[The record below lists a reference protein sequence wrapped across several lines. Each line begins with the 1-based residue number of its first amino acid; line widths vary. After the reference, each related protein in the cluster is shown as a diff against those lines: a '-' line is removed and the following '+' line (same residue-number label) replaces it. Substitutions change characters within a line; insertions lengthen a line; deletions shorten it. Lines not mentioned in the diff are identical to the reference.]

1 MTELHHDTDLDPK
14 SSDHG
19 GWLPEL
25 EELLQQHPA
34 AGVGEAG
41 LDRGITKEVP
51 YALQEEVLLEHIY
64 LAGRYQRTLT
74 LHCVG
79 CWDRLLGLLTQQH
92 KIFCQGQMKRRS
104 ASNKSLVEESI
115 VLGVKGT
122 PGDNGAPTCSREYFP
137 ASILL
142 HSCGNMPI
150 HLIQGFARLP
160 NTFFSLSMGGRGHS
174 GELSEK
180 MKSFVRAIPIDRLLL
195 ETDSPDQLLSPFKM
209 PRATAIPFDPA
220 KTDATEPT
228 KSGDNTGSRQFLQYN
243 EPAMLRYHCVQLA
256 QVLNISP
263 QRLAQQTTANCKKAF
278 HL

>member
-1 MTELHHDTDLDPK
+1 M
-14 SSDHG
+14 
-19 GWLPEL
+19 
-25 EELLQQHPA
+25 
-34 AGVGEAG
+34 GETG

-79 CWDRLLGLLTQQH
+79 CWDRLLGLLSQQH
-92 KIFCQGQMKRRS
+92 KIYCQDQRKQHS
-104 ASNKSLVEESI
+104 TSTESFVKESLH
-115 VLGVKGT
+115 LGVKGT
-122 PGDNGAPTCSREYFP
+122 LGDNGAPTRNSKYFP

-160 NTFFSLSMGGRGHS
+160 NTFFSLSMGGRGNS

-180 MKSFVRAIPIDRLLL
+180 MKSLVRAIPIDRLLL
-195 ETDSPDQLLSPFKM
+195 ETDSPDQLPFPFKM
-209 PRATAIPFDPA
+209 TRATAIPFDPV
-220 KTDATEPT
+220 KNDATEPT
-228 KSGDNTGSRQFLQYN
+228 KYGDKIRSSQLLQYN
-243 EPAMLRYHCVQLA
+243 EPAMLRYHCVELA

-263 QRLAQQTTANCKKAF
+263 QRLAQQTTANSRKAF
-278 HL
+278 HF